1 MHSKGRGGSG
11 PKWARAPAC
20 VQFPVAVV
28 AIFRARN
35 FLQST
40 QLYNGGLVSIGKP
53 HAQLSLSPLAV
64 LEFRGSASS
73 LHETR
78 TVLLRVTSP
87 DPGVHWTQVLS
98 EGILVQVHWVAIA
111 VFCTTFGG
119 YTHDN
124 THIVET
130 Y

>member
-64 LEFRGSASS
+64 LEFR
-73 LHETR
+73 
-78 TVLLRVTSP
+78 
-87 DPGVHWTQVLS
+87 D
-98 EGILVQVHWVAIA
+98 
-111 VFCTTFGG
+111 
-119 YTHDN
+119 THDN

-130 Y
+130 YQNTHITVKYYRILTSSDIVPILIIWSQFLVLACFHIVNIGR